1 MLINPMLSPGS
12 SWVGQ
17 HGHPGGLVVGQ
28 SRLPVGCLLS
38 SFTDKGDGHVTT
50 LFSLD
55 GSVQPLR
62 QLLKMLD
69 SGSHRL

>member
-50 LFSLD
+50 KDREGGRIADPGCFMS
-55 GSVQPLR
+55 
-62 QLLKMLD
+62 
-69 SGSHRL
+69 